1 MRYRRLGP
9 GTVIIRRAFG
19 LVFLV
24 AIGCSQEEPLQPDP
38 GVSPMYPGP
47 TAETKAPQDP
57 GAAGALA
64 VRAPSGS
71 TDRDKPLR
79 PQDVERELRTAIRVA
94 EKGDPD
100 RAAAM
105 LDRILALEPVNRETL
120 LRRASLALDQARKA
134 ATPEERAA
142 AIEKAG
148 STARTLR
155 RAYERPNSPERDLYS
170 QVFSEQVRTA
180 VAQGQFDRAVAVLKE
195 AHQARFDPF
204 NSVENDPEMAKLR
217 AWPGYQSLVRGI
229 EADNLARARARM
241 KGQLDRRLD
250 LPLDFKVE
258 DLDGKP
264 LSLDAFKGK
273 VVMLDFWGTWCK
285 PCREAIPFL
294 SQLYQRYRSQGLE
307 IIGLDYEQN
316 APDAETAKPHVKRFV
331 KESGIPYHIAMGDQ
345 ELLLKLEIRAY
356 PHTIL
361 VDRSGKA
368 RAVVTGGGPDA
379 LETLASAVLVLLN
392 EGSDG
397 KEPAKPTA
405 EARGAAVT
413 PPAPQG
419 DTKGTNKPK

>member
-1 MRYRRLGP
+1 MQNRRLGP
-9 GTVIIRRAFG
+9 GTAIIRRAFG

-47 TAETKAPQDP
+47 TAEAKATEGL
-57 GAAGALA
+57 GAAGSPAD
-64 VRAPSGS
+64 RAPTGS
-71 TDRDKPLR
+71 TDRERPLR
-79 PQDVERELRTAIRVA
+79 PEDVERELRTAMRVA
-94 EKGDPD
+94 EKGDPA

-105 LDRILALEPVNRETL
+105 LDRILVLEPVNREAL
-120 LRRASLALDQARKA
+120 LGRASLALDQARKA

-142 AIEKAG
+142 AVEKAG

-155 RAYERPNSPERDLYS
+155 RAYERPNSRELDLYS
-170 QVFSEQVRTA
+170 RVFSEQVRTD
-180 VAQGQFDRAVAVLKE
+180 VAQGQYDRAVSVLRE
-195 AHQARFDPF
+195 AHQSRYDPF
-204 NSVENDPEMAKLR
+204 RSVEKDPEMAKLR
-217 AWPGYQSLVRGI
+217 AWPGYQALVREI
-229 EADNLARARARM
+229 EAENLARARARM

-264 LSLDAFKGK
+264 LSVGDLKGK

-285 PCREAIPFL
+285 PCVEAIPAL
-294 SQLYQRYRSQGLE
+294 AQLYERYHAQGLE

-316 APDAETAKPHVKRFV
+316 APDPETAKQHVKRFV
-331 KESGIPYHIAMGDQ
+331 KESRIPYHIAIGDPA
-345 ELLLKLEIRAY
+345 LLEKLNVQAY

-368 RAVVTGGGPDA
+368 RVVMTGGGPDA

-392 EGSDG
+392 EDSGS
-397 KEPAKPTA
+397 KEPAKPAA
-405 EARGAAVT
+405 EPRGAAVT
-413 PPAPQG
+413 PPAPKG